1 MSDLNQRFL
10 EILKLA
16 NDLDEQAL
24 DFNRQIDDFA
34 QDLEDSL
41 NRRRKKYQ
49 VDVRIDQAF
58 NFSRYQIDFFMI
70 IEDHLLEYITSCDLE
85 LVVNEFNENEILE
98 ILDDSYKEIIS
109 RDK

>member
-1 MSDLNQRFL
+1 MTDLKQRFS
-10 EILKLA
+10 EMSKLA
-16 NDLDEQAL
+16 EDLDEQAL
-24 DFNRQIDDFA
+24 DFVRQMNDLA
-34 QDLEDSL
+34 QEIENSL

-58 NFSRYQIDFFMI
+58 DFSRYQIDFFMI
-70 IEDHLLEYITSCDLE
+70 IEDHLIEYITSCDLR
-85 LVVNEFNENEILE
+85 LVKEFDENEILE

>member
-1 MSDLNQRFL
+1 MSDLNQKFS
-10 EILKLA
+10 EMVELA
-16 NDLDEQAL
+16 EDLDEQAL
-24 DFNRQIDDFA
+24 DFVRQMNDLA
-34 QDLEDSL
+34 QEIENSL

-58 NFSRYQIDFFMI
+58 DFSRYQIDFFMI
-70 IEDHLLEYITSCDLE
+70 IEDHLIEYITSCDLR
-85 LVVNEFNENEILE
+85 LVKEFDENEILE

>member
-1 MSDLNQRFL
+1 MSDLNQRFSKMV
-10 EILKLA
+10 KLA
-16 NDLDEQAL
+16 EDLDEQAL
-24 DFNRQIDDFA
+24 DFVRQMNDLA
-34 QDLEDSL
+34 QEIENSL

-58 NFSRYQIDFFMI
+58 DFSRYQIDFFMV

-85 LVVNEFNENEILE
+85 LVKEFDENEILE
-98 ILDDSYKEIIS
+98 ILDDSYEEIIS

>member
-1 MSDLNQRFL
+1 MSDLNQRSSKMV
-10 EILKLA
+10 KLA
-16 NDLDEQAL
+16 EDLDEQAL
-24 DFNRQIDDFA
+24 DFVRQMNDLA
-34 QDLEDSL
+34 QEIENSL

-58 NFSRYQIDFFMI
+58 DFSRYQIDFFMV
-70 IEDHLLEYITSCDLE
+70 IEDHLIEYITSCDLE
-85 LVVNEFNENEILE
+85 LVKEFDENEILE

>member
-1 MSDLNQRFL
+1 MSDLNQRFS

-58 NFSRYQIDFFMI
+58 DFSRYQIDFFI
-70 IEDHLLEYITSCDLE
+70 VIEDHLLEYITSCDLE
-85 LVVNEFNENEILE
+85 LVNEFDENEILE

>member
-1 MSDLNQRFL
+1 MSDLNQRFSKMV
-10 EILKLA
+10 KLA
-16 NDLDEQAL
+16 EDLDEQAL
-24 DFNRQIDDFA
+24 DFVRQMNDLA
-34 QDLEDSL
+34 QEIENSL

-58 NFSRYQIDFFMI
+58 DFSRYQIDFFMV

-85 LVVNEFNENEILE
+85 LVKEFDENEILE

>member
-1 MSDLNQRFL
+1 MSDLNQKFS
-10 EILKLA
+10 EMVELA
-16 NDLDEQAL
+16 EDLDEQAL
-24 DFNRQIDDFA
+24 DFVRQMADLA
-34 QDLEDSL
+34 QEIENSL

-49 VDVRIDQAF
+49 VDVRIDQAID
-58 NFSRYQIDFFMI
+58 FSRYQIDFFMI

-85 LVVNEFNENEILE
+85 LVKEFDENEILE

>member
-1 MSDLNQRFL
+1 MSDLNQRFSKMV
-10 EILKLA
+10 KLA
-16 NDLDEQAL
+16 EDLDEQAL
-24 DFNRQIDDFA
+24 DFVRQMNDLA
-34 QDLEDSL
+34 QEIENSL

-58 NFSRYQIDFFMI
+58 DFSKYQIDFFMV
-70 IEDHLLEYITSCDLE
+70 IEDHLIEYITSCDLR
-85 LVVNEFNENEILE
+85 LVKEFDENEILE

>member
-1 MSDLNQRFL
+1 MTDLKQKLSKMSKFA
-10 EILKLA
+10 EK
-16 NDLDEQAL
+16 LDEQAL
-24 DFNRQIDDFA
+24 DFVRKMNDLA
-34 QDLEDSL
+34 QEIENSL

-58 NFSRYQIDFFMI
+58 DFSRYQIDFFMV
-70 IEDHLLEYITSCDLE
+70 IEDHLIEYITSCDLE
-85 LVVNEFNENEILE
+85 LVNEFDENEILE

>member
-1 MSDLNQRFL
+1 MTDLKQRFSKMV
-10 EILKLA
+10 KLA
-16 NDLDEQAL
+16 EDLDEQAL
-24 DFNRQIDDFA
+24 DFVRQMNDLA
-34 QDLEDSL
+34 QEIENSL

-58 NFSRYQIDFFMI
+58 DFSRYQIDFFMI

-85 LVVNEFNENEILE
+85 LVKEFDENEILE

>member
-1 MSDLNQRFL
+1 MSDLNQRFSKMV
-10 EILKLA
+10 KLA
-16 NDLDEQAL
+16 EDLDEQAL
-24 DFNRQIDDFA
+24 DFVRQMNDLA
-34 QDLEDSL
+34 QEIENSL

-58 NFSRYQIDFFMI
+58 DFSRYQIDFFMVI
-70 IEDHLLEYITSCDLE
+70 ADRSIEYITSCDLE
-85 LVVNEFNENEILE
+85 LVKEFDENEILE

>member
-1 MSDLNQRFL
+1 MSDLNQRFSKMV
-10 EILKLA
+10 KLA
-16 NDLDEQAL
+16 EDLDEQAL
-24 DFNRQIDDFA
+24 DFVRQMNDLA
-34 QDLEDSL
+34 QEIENSL

-58 NFSRYQIDFFMI
+58 DFSRYQIDLFMV
-70 IEDHLLEYITSCDLE
+70 IEDHFIEYITSCDLE
-85 LVVNEFNENEILE
+85 LVNEFNENEILE

>member
-1 MSDLNQRFL
+1 MSDLNQRFSKMV
-10 EILKLA
+10 KLA
-16 NDLDEQAL
+16 EDLDEQAL
-24 DFNRQIDDFA
+24 DFVRQMNDLA
-34 QDLEDSL
+34 QEIENSL

-58 NFSRYQIDFFMI
+58 DFSKYQIDFFMV
-70 IEDHLLEYITSCDLE
+70 IEDHLIEYITSCDLE
-85 LVVNEFNENEILE
+85 LVNEFDENEILE

>member
-1 MSDLNQRFL
+1 MTDLKQKL
-10 EILKLA
+10 SKMVKLA
-16 NDLDEQAL
+16 EKLDDQAIDFVRQMNDL
-24 DFNRQIDDFA
+24 A
-34 QDLEDSL
+34 QEIENSL

-58 NFSRYQIDFFMI
+58 DFSRYQIDFFMV
-70 IEDHLLEYITSCDLE
+70 IEDHLIEYITSCDLE
-85 LVVNEFNENEILE
+85 LVKEFDENEILE

>member
-1 MSDLNQRFL
+1 MSDLNQRFSKMV
-10 EILKLA
+10 KLA
-16 NDLDEQAL
+16 EDLDEQAL
-24 DFNRQIDDFA
+24 DFVLQMNDLA
-34 QDLEDSL
+34 QEIENSL

-58 NFSRYQIDFFMI
+58 DFSKYQIDFFMV
-70 IEDHLLEYITSCDLE
+70 IEDHLIEYITSCDLR
-85 LVVNEFNENEILE
+85 LVKEFDENEILE

>member
-1 MSDLNQRFL
+1 MTDLKQRFSKMV
-10 EILKLA
+10 KLA
-16 NDLDEQAL
+16 EDLDEQAL
-24 DFNRQIDDFA
+24 DFVRQMNDLA
-34 QDLEDSL
+34 QEIENSL

-58 NFSRYQIDFFMI
+58 DFSRYQIDFFMI
-70 IEDHLLEYITSCDLE
+70 IDDHLLEYVASCDLE
-85 LVVNEFNENEILE
+85 LVKEFDENEILE

>member
-1 MSDLNQRFL
+1 MSDLNQRFS

-58 NFSRYQIDFFMI
+58 DFSRYQIDFFMI
-70 IEDHLLEYITSCDLE
+70 IEDRSIEYILSCDLIE
-85 LVVNEFNENEILE
+85 EFDENEILK
-98 ILDDSYKEIIS
+98 ILDDSYKEIVS

>member
-1 MSDLNQRFL
+1 MSDLNQRFSKMV
-10 EILKLA
+10 KLA
-16 NDLDEQAL
+16 EDLDQQAL
-24 DFNRQIDDFA
+24 DFVRQMNDLA
-34 QDLEDSL
+34 QEIENIL

-58 NFSRYQIDFFMI
+58 DFSRYQIDFFMV

-85 LVVNEFNENEILE
+85 LVKEFDENEILE

>member
-1 MSDLNQRFL
+1 MTDLKQKL
-10 EILKLA
+10 SKMVKLA
-16 NDLDEQAL
+16 EDLDEQAL
-24 DFNRQIDDFA
+24 DFVRQMNDLA
-34 QDLEDSL
+34 QEIENSL

-58 NFSRYQIDFFMI
+58 DFSRYQIDFFMV

-85 LVVNEFNENEILE
+85 LVKEFDENEILE
-98 ILDDSYKEIIS
+98 ILDDSYEEIIS

>member
-1 MSDLNQRFL
+1 MSDLNQRFS

-24 DFNRQIDDFA
+24 DFVRQMNDLA
-34 QDLEDSL
+34 QEIENSL

-58 NFSRYQIDFFMI
+58 DFSKYQIDFFMV
-70 IEDHLLEYITSCDLE
+70 IEDHLIEYITSCDLE
-85 LVVNEFNENEILE
+85 LVNEFNENEILE

-109 RDK
+109 RDR

>member
-1 MSDLNQRFL
+1 MSDLNQRFSKMV
-10 EILKLA
+10 KLA
-16 NDLDEQAL
+16 EDLDERAL
-24 DFNRQIDDFA
+24 DFVRQMNDLA
-34 QDLEDSL
+34 QEIENSL

-58 NFSRYQIDFFMI
+58 DFSKYQIDFFMV
-70 IEDHLLEYITSCDLE
+70 IEDHLIEYITSCDLR
-85 LVVNEFNENEILE
+85 LVKEFDENEILE